1 MSEIVTNFLHTLIPN
16 AAAPTATL
24 SVSAA
29 TTLTAAGLTL
39 HAATQTVLVSVEGA
53 EVRMCPEGT
62 TPTATLGHAVPVG
75 RWMEI
80 SRAEATMAKWF
91 SAGAAKLQVSQYTN

>member
-16 AAAPTATL
+16 AAAPTV
-24 SVSAA
+24 SVAVSTA
-29 TTLTAAGLTL
+29 TTLAAGGVTL

-53 EVRMCPEGT
+53 EVRMCPDGT

-75 RWMEI
+75 RWLEI
-80 SRAEATMAKWF
+80 SRAEANTAKWF
-91 SAGAAKLQVSQYTN
+91 SSGAAKLQVSQYTN

>member
-16 AAAPTATL
+16 AAA
-24 SVSAA
+24 
-29 TTLTAAGLTL
+29 
-39 HAATQTVLVSVEGA
+39 
-53 EVRMCPEGT
+53 
-62 TPTATLGHAVPVG
+62 PTATLGHAVPVG

-91 SAGAAKLQVSQYTN
+91 SSGAAVLQVSQYTN

>member
-24 SVSAA
+24 SVGAA

-39 HAATQTVLVSVEGA
+39 HTATQTVLVSVEGA

-80 SRAEATMAKWF
+80 SRAEANTAKWF

>member
-1 MSEIVTNFLHTLIPN
+1 MSENVTNLLHTLIPN
-16 AAAPTATL
+16 SAAPTATL
-24 SVSAA
+24 SVGAA

-39 HAATQTVLVSVEGA
+39 HAATQTVLLTVEGA
-53 EVRMCPEGT
+53 EVRMCPDGT

-91 SAGAAKLQVSQYTN
+91 SSGAATLQVSQYTN